1 MYVKLEGLES
11 KLTEI
16 VPRENKFWAAIHH
29 EESLIE
35 MLKNVASSVETLSSN
50 HRGSLLALA
59 SKKGNC
65 PLKMTN
71 DPVQDKTIALLK
83 LVQ

>member
-1 MYVKLEGLES
+1 M
-11 KLTEI
+11 
-16 VPRENKFWAAIHH
+16 FWVAIYH
-29 EESLIE
+29 EEIPIE
-35 MLKNVASSVETLSSN
+35 MSKNVASSIETLSSN
-50 HRGSLLALA
+50 HGGSLLALA

-83 LVQ
+83 LMQ